1 MKNKE
6 RYAKEIMDIACSGN
20 SIAVTKECGRI
31 APCCDTFCVECLFGG
46 GNCKEKVKEW
56 AEQEYIE
63 KPKISKRDRAFLECI
78 GEGIKYIARD
88 MDGFLFIYAIKPHK
102 LIDCW
107 ESGGIESNKSLEF
120 FKLNLPM
127 VKWSDKEPWLIEDLK
142 KLEVVEEYE
151 NNCR

>member
-6 RYAKEIMDIACSGN
+6 RYAKEIVDVACRGDK
-20 SIAVTKECGRI
+20 IAVTKEGERVVRCSNI
-31 APCCDTFCVECLFGG
+31 DCSECLFERI
-46 GNCKEKVKEW
+46 NCVDKIRKW
-56 AEQEYIE
+56 AESEYIE
-63 KPKISKRDRAFLECI
+63 KTVISKRDRAFLECVS
-78 GEGIKYIARD
+78 EGIKYITRD
-88 MDGFLFIYAIKPHK
+88 MDGFLFIYVIKPHK

-142 KLEVVEEYE
+142 KLEVVEEYD
-151 NNCR
+151 

>member
-6 RYAKEIMDIACSGN
+6 RYAKEIIEIACSGS
-20 SIAVTKECGRI
+20 SIAVAKESGCI
-31 APCCDTFCVECLFGG
+31 VPCSETFCIDCLF
-46 GNCKEKVKEW
+46 CDDDCVKNVREW
-56 AEQEYIE
+56 GEQECIE
-63 KPKISKRDRAFLECI
+63 KTVISKRDKTFLECI

-88 MDGFLFIYAIKPHK
+88 MDGFLFIYGIKPHK

-142 KLEVVEEYE
+142 KLEVVEEYG
-151 NNCR
+151 